1 MKATLEFSLP
11 EEAEEHRMAV
21 AGADAHY
28 LINELDQDMRG
39 ALKYGYENKFK
50 TVGEALEYYRNL
62 IRELAFSG
70 HVKLD

>member
-1 MKATLEFSLP
+1 MKATLEYSLP

-50 TVGEALEYYRNL
+50 TVEEALEYYRDL
-62 IRELAFSG
+62 IRTLASDS
-70 HVKLD
+70 HVKFD